1 MRYFLDFDKTLFDT
15 DAFIEYLGKKIHT
28 PELANLPLDERNR
41 SVLYAYEAR
50 LITFEDGELSP
61 FVYGDVA
68 EFLRL
73 AANNATIVTFGSPGL
88 QKAKI
93 QSALSHIPRVH
104 VVYTLGKDKGPF
116 VKEQLGDSGSE
127 AVFVDDAIL
136 PLESVALSCPGVQLF
151 EMRRDGGE
159 GDGRWRVITS
169 LYELP

>member
-1 MRYFLDFDKTLFDT
+1 MRYFLDFDKTLFNT
-15 DAFIEYLGKKIHT
+15 DAFIGYLCEKINT
-28 PELANLPLDERNR
+28 PELAKLPQSERNDVAL
-41 SVLYAYEAR
+41 SAYETGK
-50 LITFEDGELSP
+50 ITFEDGELAQ

-93 QSALSHIPRVH
+93 ENALSHIPRLQ

-116 VKEQLGDSGSE
+116 VKEQLGESGSE
-127 AVFVDDAIL
+127 SVFVDDAVAL
-136 PLESVALSCPGVQLF
+136 LESVALSCPNAHIF
-151 EMRRDGGE
+151 EMRRDGKP
-159 GDGRWRVITS
+159 GDGRWRVVTS